1 MMSDI
6 PKIKLKDLDQERIN
20 KIKDGSKIFDV
31 ETEKYYEKRNGVFQE
46 MIEEQNTGEEEKL
59 VPLKDVDIK
68 MIEDVKASGNK
79 IEEVNLFMRLITAK
93 NQLNAQ
99 KKSVNQKVN
108 YILKCPKEQI
118 DLIQLR
124 TSEVTYEAIKSASYD
139 QIKEFFTIDGN
150 LVELNFNDDL
160 SDSDKEAGY
169 KDFLEYL
176 KNIQDMIIEID
187 AQIKEIDALCEYFSD
202 DIKEKSKSVY
212 TWDKFIYDIFK
223 KAVEDENTPEDE
235 RKRIQRVIEAREDAL
250 TLNPMK
256 EYIKE
261 EIALGRRKSIIY
273 AYNNRFQ
280 NTLERAEKYA
290 FENDFRL
297 IFKMYDAIEETF
309 GYGQYRNFFVFLFAR
324 YVKYNNTKFS
334 KIDNSYIVQISQN
347 LIMLKKNERVILK
360 LEENLPV
367 GTVDVHIAL
376 HDPIQESLH

>member
-6 PKIKLKDLDQERIN
+6 PKIKLKDLDQDRIS

-46 MIEEQNTGEEEKL
+46 MIEEQDTGEKENI

-176 KNIQDMIIEID
+176 KNIQDMVIEID

-212 TWDKFIYDIFK
+212 SWDKFIYDIFK

-235 RKRIQRVIEAREDAL
+235 RQRIQRVIEAREDAL

-347 LIMLKKNERVILK
+347 LIMLKKNE
-360 LEENLPV
+360 LP
-367 GTVDVHIAL
+367 
-376 HDPIQESLH
+376 DPERSIFVNAIKEIIDLVLNPQK

>member
-1 MMSDI
+1 MMADI
-6 PKIKLKDLDQERIN
+6 PKIKLKDLDQDRIN

-235 RKRIQRVIEAREDAL
+235 RQRIQRVIEAREDAL

-347 LIMLKKNERVILK
+347 LIMLKKNE
-360 LEENLPV
+360 LP
-367 GTVDVHIAL
+367 
-376 HDPIQESLH
+376 DPERSIFVNAIKEIIDLVLNPQK

>member
-1 MMSDI
+1 MMTDI
-6 PKIKLKDLDQERIN
+6 PKIKLKDLDQDRIN

-46 MIEEQNTGEEEKL
+46 MIEEQDTGEKENI

-108 YILKCPKEQI
+108 YILKCPKDQI

-223 KAVEDENTPEDE
+223 KAVEDENTHEDE

-347 LIMLKKNERVILK
+347 LIMLKKNE
-360 LEENLPV
+360 LP
-367 GTVDVHIAL
+367 
-376 HDPIQESLH
+376 DPERSIFINAIKEIIDLVLNPQK

>member
-6 PKIKLKDLDQERIN
+6 PKIKLKDLDQDRIS

-46 MIEEQNTGEEEKL
+46 MIEEQDTGEKENI

-160 SDSDKEAGY
+160 SDADKEAGY

-235 RKRIQRVIEAREDAL
+235 RQRIQRVIEAREDAL

-347 LIMLKKNERVILK
+347 LIMLKKNE
-360 LEENLPV
+360 LP
-367 GTVDVHIAL
+367 
-376 HDPIQESLH
+376 DPERSIFVNAIKEIIDLVLNPQK

>member
-6 PKIKLKDLDQERIN
+6 PKIKLKDLDQDRIN

-46 MIEEQNTGEEEKL
+46 MIEEQDTGEKENI

-108 YILKCPKEQI
+108 YILKCPREQI

-176 KNIQDMIIEID
+176 KNIQDMVIEID

-223 KAVEDENTPEDE
+223 KAVEDKNTPEDE
-235 RKRIQRVIEAREDAL
+235 RNRIQRVIEAREDAL

-309 GYGQYRNFFVFLFAR
+309 GYDQYRNFFVFLFAR

-347 LIMLKKNERVILK
+347 LIMLKKNE
-360 LEENLPV
+360 LP
-367 GTVDVHIAL
+367 
-376 HDPIQESLH
+376 DPERSIFVNAIKEIIDLVLNPQK

>member
-1 MMSDI
+1 MMADI
-6 PKIKLKDLDQERIN
+6 PKIKLKDLDQDRIN

-160 SDSDKEAGY
+160 SDADKEAGY

-176 KNIQDMIIEID
+176 KNIQDMVIEID

-235 RKRIQRVIEAREDAL
+235 RQRIQRVIEAREDAL

-347 LIMLKKNERVILK
+347 LIMLKKNE
-360 LEENLPV
+360 LP
-367 GTVDVHIAL
+367 
-376 HDPIQESLH
+376 DPERSIFVNAIKEIIDLVLNPQK

>member
-1 MMSDI
+1 MMADI
-6 PKIKLKDLDQERIN
+6 PKIKLKDLDQDRIN

-46 MIEEQNTGEEEKL
+46 MIEEQDTGEKENI

-235 RKRIQRVIEAREDAL
+235 RNRIQRVIEAREDAL

-347 LIMLKKNERVILK
+347 LIMLKKNE
-360 LEENLPV
+360 LP
-367 GTVDVHIAL
+367 
-376 HDPIQESLH
+376 DPERSIFVNAIKEIIDLVLNPQK

>member
-1 MMSDI
+1 MMADI
-6 PKIKLKDLDQERIN
+6 PKIKLKDLDQDRIN

-46 MIEEQNTGEEEKL
+46 MIEEQDTGEKENI

-176 KNIQDMIIEID
+176 KNIQDMVIEID

-347 LIMLKKNERVILK
+347 LIMLKKNE
-360 LEENLPV
+360 LP
-367 GTVDVHIAL
+367 
-376 HDPIQESLH
+376 DPERSIFVNAIKEIIDLVLNPQK

>member
-6 PKIKLKDLDQERIN
+6 PKIKLKDLDQDRIN

-46 MIEEQNTGEEEKL
+46 MIEEQDSGEKENI

-176 KNIQDMIIEID
+176 KNIQDMVI
-187 AQIKEIDALCEYFSD
+187 EIDALCEYFSD

-347 LIMLKKNERVILK
+347 LIMLKKNE
-360 LEENLPV
+360 LP
-367 GTVDVHIAL
+367 
-376 HDPIQESLH
+376 DPERSIFVNAIKEIIDLVLNPQK

>member
-6 PKIKLKDLDQERIN
+6 PKIKLKDLDQDRIS

-46 MIEEQNTGEEEKL
+46 MIEEQDSGEKENI

-235 RKRIQRVIEAREDAL
+235 RQRIQRVIEAREDAL

-347 LIMLKKNERVILK
+347 LIMLKKNE
-360 LEENLPV
+360 LP
-367 GTVDVHIAL
+367 
-376 HDPIQESLH
+376 DPERSIFVNAIKEIIDLVLNPQK